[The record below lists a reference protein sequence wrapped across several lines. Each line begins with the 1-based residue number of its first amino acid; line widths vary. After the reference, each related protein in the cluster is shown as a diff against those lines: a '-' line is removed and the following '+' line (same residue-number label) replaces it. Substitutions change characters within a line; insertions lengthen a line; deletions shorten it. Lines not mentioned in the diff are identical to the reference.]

1 MKDYEVI
8 FLVKPNLADD
18 RYKGLAEKLK
28 SVITEN
34 GGEITSENMM
44 GMRELPQE
52 LTKQKKAYYV
62 YLEFKADGTVLQKM
76 KHFFAVTE
84 DIFRN
89 LIVLSESVRKQPAKR
104 AVVKVEVPTE
114 A

>member
-8 FLVKPNLADD
+8 FLVKPNLADE
-18 RYKGLAEKLK
+18 RYKSLTEKLK
-28 SVITEN
+28 SIITEN
-34 GGEITSENMM
+34 DGEITSEKIM

-52 LTKQKKAYYV
+52 LSKQKKAYYV
-62 YLEFKADGTVLQKM
+62 YVEFKAEALALQKM
-76 KHFFAVTE
+76 KHYFAVTE

-89 LIVLSESVRKQPAKR
+89 MIVLSESVRKQTSKPR
-104 AVVKVEVPTE
+104 VVKVEVPTE